1 MVAPNAIPP
10 LDLGIVS
17 LCTEDL
23 NLTTR
28 MPSLGIRI
36 NLLRRPA
43 IAARLAAQHAE
54 FPLVVLMIPG
64 ACGTAV
70 LP

>member
-1 MVAPNAIPP
+1 MLSPKTIP
-10 LDLGIVS
+10 LALRSGT

-23 NLTTR
+23 NLATR
-28 MPSLGIRI
+28 VPRHGIRI

-43 IAARLAAQHAE
+43 IAALLAAQHAE
-54 FPLVVLMIPG
+54 FPLVFPLIPG
-64 ACGTAV
+64 TCGTAV

>member
-1 MVAPNAIPP
+1 MLAPKTIP
-10 LDLGIVS
+10 LALRSGT
-17 LCTEDL
+17 LCTDDL
-23 NLTTR
+23 NLPTR
-28 MPSLGIRI
+28 VACHGIRI
-36 NLLRRPA
+36 DLLGRPA

-54 FPLVVLMIPG
+54 FPLVILMIPG